1 MIPQPVFP
9 ESVHSSLSSPINTV
23 LKTKLREHALILRNL
38 ATSLRAN
45 SNRSEDAILQT
56 LRAKKEVLLRE
67 VYTILSATLGVVPR
81 PDEQFTWEY
90 YDKEGKFSSWSG
102 TPKQFYKTFA
112 YDKYSVMALTIQR
125 GPAF

>member
-45 SNRSEDAILQT
+45 SNRSEDAIIQM

-90 YDKEGKFSSWSG
+90 YDKEGKFG
-102 TPKQFYKTFA
+102 FDPVREP
-112 YDKYSVMALTIQR
+112 DEYSVVLQWIFFAVSARIVV
-125 GPAF
+125 

>member
-102 TPKQFYKTFA
+102 TPKQFYKMFA
-112 YDKYSVMALTIQR
+112 YDKYSVMAFTIQR